1 MENQATESTEVTEK
15 TALMETNQNT
25 VVSSQQS
32 AGESNPQITQVDA
45 EKKPQSDK
53 LPEFLIDYTPD
64 DDEEKF
70 PEYIRITPVKNE
82 EFFGTGIRINTGVTF
97 TIKPEDAEAMGN
109 YLLDISEKLK
119 VAGEIPGGFKR
130 LCRE

>member
-1 MENQATESTEVTEK
+1 
-15 TALMETNQNT
+15 METNQNT
-25 VVSSQQS
+25 AVSSQQT

-53 LPEFLIDYTPD
+53 LPKFLIAYTH

-82 EFFGTGIRINTGVTF
+82 EFFGTGIRIHTGITF
-97 TIKPEDAEAMGN
+97 TIKPEDAEAMGK
-109 YLLDISEKLK
+109 YLIEIAALLK
-119 VAGEIPGGFKR
+119 
-130 LCRE
+130 